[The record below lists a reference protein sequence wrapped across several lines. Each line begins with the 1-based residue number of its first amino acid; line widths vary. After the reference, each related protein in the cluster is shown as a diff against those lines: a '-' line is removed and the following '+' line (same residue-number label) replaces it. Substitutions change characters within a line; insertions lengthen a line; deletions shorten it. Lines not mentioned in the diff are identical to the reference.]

1 MPRRRNSKRIAT
13 ATLTLVAALTLSSSA
28 SPVFSADDRAWNKYT
43 ESGARAFEANNFG
56 QAEKMFQLAL
66 KEAEKF
72 GPNDI
77 RLATSLTNV
86 GVIHNFRG
94 NPGKAEPLFEH
105 AIKIKQKVL
114 GPDNPDVVSAVCKLC
129 QFYIGRGNYAKSD
142 NLAQKIITFG
152 NRKVHELNQVQGSF
166 KTLIDFYQEHPEF
179 ESAERLLKQAENLTE
194 KESANQNLEL
204 AVLLDRLATSY
215 KEASDTSGNKSRL
228 AHAEQLYK
236 NALELRQRTLVSDHG
251 AVAQSLENLAKLYV
265 AQEKYSLAEPLF
277 KKALAISEKSG
288 GLQRPD
294 AYPRLDGLAQCCVN
308 TGRLGEAEGLY
319 RKAADC
325 LEAAY
330 GKHSKYVAT
339 ALLGLGSVLSR
350 EGRYG
355 EAAPMVARAVKIY
368 EAINGPQHA
377 SMSPLLDNYA
387 DLLDKTNRKSE
398 AAKLH
403 ARARAIRG

>member
-1 MPRRRNSKRIAT
+1 MLRLNKSKTLAT
-13 ATLTLVAALTLSSSA
+13 ATMTLVAALGFATSA
-28 SPVFSADDRAWNKYT
+28 SAIDDRAWNKYT
-43 ESGARAFEANNFG
+43 EAGAKAYEANNFG

-86 GVIHNFRG
+86 GVIQNFRG
-94 NPGKAEPLFEH
+94 NQAKAEPLFEH

-129 QFYIGRGNYAKSD
+129 QFYIGRGNYAKAD

-152 NRKVHELNQVQGSF
+152 NRKVHELNQVQASF

-179 ESAERLLKQAENLTE
+179 EGAERLMKQAESLTE

-215 KEASDTSGNKSRL
+215 KEASDASGNKSRL
-228 AHAEQLYK
+228 VHAEQLYK
-236 NALELRQRTLVSDHG
+236 NALELRQRTLVAEHG

-265 AQEKYSLAEPLF
+265 AQDKHTLAEPLF
-277 KKALAISEKSG
+277 RKALAISEKSG
-288 GLQRPD
+288 GLSRPD
-294 AYPRLDGLAQCCVN
+294 AYPRLDGMAQCCVA
-308 TGRLGEAEGLY
+308 TGRLQEAEGLY
-319 RKAADC
+319 RKAVEN

-355 EAAPMVARAVKIY
+355 EAVPMVARAVKIY
-368 EAINGPQHA
+368 EAVNGPQHA

-387 DLLDKTNRKSE
+387 DLLDRTNRKSE

>member
-1 MPRRRNSKRIAT
+1 MI
-13 ATLTLVAALTLSSSA
+13 AALGFATSA
-28 SPVFSADDRAWNKYT
+28 YALDDRAWNKYT
-43 ESGARAFEANNFG
+43 EAGAKAYEANNYG
-56 QAEKMFQLAL
+56 QAEKMFALAL

-86 GVIHNFRG
+86 GVIANFRG
-94 NPGKAEPLFEH
+94 NPSKAEPLFEH

-129 QFYIGRGNYAKSD
+129 QFYISRNNYAKAD

-152 NRKVHELNQVQGSF
+152 NRKVQELNQVQASF
-166 KTLIDFYQEHPEF
+166 KTLIDFYQEHPEL
-179 ESAERLLKQAENLTE
+179 EGAERLMKQAETLTE
-194 KESANQNLEL
+194 KENANQNLEL

-215 KEASDTSGNKSRL
+215 KEGSDTGGNKSRL
-228 AHAEQLYK
+228 VHAEQLYK
-236 NALELRQRTLVSDHG
+236 NALELRQRTLVAEHG

-265 AQEKYSLAEPLF
+265 AQDKYSLAEPLF
-277 KKALAISEKSG
+277 KKALTISEKSG
-288 GLQRPD
+288 GLSRPD
-294 AYPRLDGLAQCCVN
+294 ALPRLEGLAQCCIA
-308 TGRLGEAEGLY
+308 TGRLQEAEGLY
-319 RKAADC
+319 RKAVEN
-325 LEAAY
+325 LEEGY

-339 ALLGLGSVLSR
+339 ALLGLGGVLSR

-368 EAINGPQHA
+368 ESINGPQHA

-387 DLLDKTNRKSE
+387 DLLDKTNRKGE